1 MLHTFLKRFFPVN
14 YTLLHTRKHFVIVLL
29 CKAFPV
35 LEEKIGKCADFKRY
49 FDFYVVFEIFRGVID
64 PDKTRSYIISQVN
77 LTRGKEIL
85 EQLSRPR
92 FLPRLKRL
100 KIAPFL
106 SCCLASSG
114 EKPMFFWASQNKTK
128 CGPKLRV
135 KGKNLFQIQV
145 ISNTI
150 QLKLTWKNE

>member
-1 MLHTFLKRFFPVN
+1 MLF
-14 YTLLHTRKHFVIVLL
+14 
-29 CKAFPV
+29 CKVYPV
-35 LEEKIGKCADFKRY
+35 LEEKYEKCEENISI
-49 FDFYVVFEIFRGVID
+49 FYVVFEIFRGVID

-114 EKPMFFWASQNKTK
+114 EKPMFF
-128 CGPKLRV
+128 
-135 KGKNLFQIQV
+135 
-145 ISNTI
+145 
-150 QLKLTWKNE
+150 